1 LNITVAGTAGSQAA
15 NVTLNIFFSDF
26 SLTATPTV
34 NTVSAGQSTNYTVTV
49 TPTNGFDRVVLLAC
63 GSLPQ
68 DTTCTWSPPGFN
80 LNGSTAATST
90 LTVKTTTQTS
100 SARLWRDWERLGNG
114 PWPGGPSILLVGGW
128 LFVLA
133 LLAKSR
139 LAKAQ
144 RAPSRARLTPQ
155 LPLAAW
161 AVLLSLLLF
170 GLGCQTYYNGLNVT
184 PVPIGTPSGNYT
196 IVITGTLGS
205 DGSVTRRTA
214 VNLSVGPG

>member
-49 TPTNGFDRVVLLAC
+49 TPTNGFDGVVLLAC

-68 DTTCTWSPPGFN
+68 DTTCTWSPPGFS
-80 LNGSTAATST
+80 LNGSKAATST

-128 LFVLA
+128 LFVLT

-144 RAPSRARLTPQ
+144 RAPLRARLAPR
-155 LPLAAW
+155 LPLLAR
-161 AVLLSLLLF
+161 AVLFSLLL
-170 GLGCQTYYNGLNVT
+170 LEIGCQTYYNGLHIA
-184 PVPIGTPSGNYT
+184 PAPIGTPSGNYT